1 MKELKLIAEGGVLEF
16 DPDFLSKDE
25 SKNIFHYLQNNITW
39 EQKHYT
45 DRRTGQ
51 QYPQPRLTAWF
62 ADDINMAYSY
72 SGVTQVVQQWNSVL
86 LDLKDRIEKITEA
99 KYNSVL
105 LNYYRDGNDSVGLHS
120 DNEKELGKFA
130 NIASVSLGETRT
142 FILQQH
148 RQLDTKTGSMIPF
161 DEGYEEYELTSG
173 SLLVMSGT
181 TQHFWKHS
189 IPKVK
194 NAGPRINLTYRY
206 FHK

>member
-1 MKELKLIAEGGVLEF
+1 MKEIKLIAAGGALEF
-16 DPDFLSKDE
+16 DPDFLPLEE
-25 SKNIFHYLQNNITW
+25 SEKLFQFLQLNIAW

-62 ADDINMAYSY
+62 ADDTNMAYSY
-72 SGVTQVVQQWNSVL
+72 SGVIQIVQPWIPPL
-86 LDLKDRIEKITEA
+86 LDLKNRIEEITEV

-105 LNYYRDGNDSVGLHS
+105 LNYYRNGMDSVGAHS
-120 DNEKELGKFA
+120 DNEKELGK
-130 NIASVSLGETRT
+130 NPIIASVSLGETRT
-142 FILQQH
+142 FILQQY
-148 RQLDTKTGSMIPF
+148 RTIDPKSGSLIPST
-161 DEGYEEYELTSG
+161 EGYEEYELTSG

-189 IPKVK
+189 IPKSSRS
-194 NAGPRINLTYRY
+194 GPRINLTYRY